1 MLQYAETGIGRV
13 LRFAPDNRVVTAGAG
28 GVVTLDLSTTP
39 RAWLS
44 CTLSAAG
51 LQGPG
56 EVAPGEI
63 LTLVGA
69 GLGPRG
75 GAAFRL
81 VNGGVPRELEGTRV
95 LFDGQPAPVLYAQNG
110 QVNAIAPY
118 SLIPGATVTIEVEYN
133 GMRLGT
139 PLTVANAR
147 PRIFTVDGSGS
158 GYAAAL
164 NQDGSINSPQN
175 PAQPGSVIS
184 LFLTGTG
191 LAATPLR
198 EGEVATTIGTAPLAN
213 FRFLTTVG
221 TTAGVFLVTDYAGLA
236 PGLINSVTQVTF
248 ACPPRS
254 LLSTPSR
261 H

>member
-1 MLQYAETGIGRV
+1 VDRRNLKEPREDGAV
-13 LRFAPDNRVVTAGAG
+13 DFAGL
-28 GVVTLDLSTTP
+28 VTLDLSTAP

-69 GLGPRG
+69 GLGPSA
-75 GAAFRL
+75 GAAFTL
-81 VNGGVPRELEGTRV
+81 VNGAVPRELQGTRV

-118 SLIPGATVTIEVEYN
+118 SLIPGTTVTLDVEYN

-139 PLTVANAR
+139 PLTVTPAR
-147 PRIFTVDGSGS
+147 PRIFTLDGSGS

-164 NQDGSINSPQN
+164 NQDGS
-175 PAQPGSVIS
+175 
-184 LFLTGTG
+184 
-191 LAATPLR
+191 
-198 EGEVATTIGTAPLAN
+198 
-213 FRFLTTVG
+213 
-221 TTAGVFLVTDYAGLA
+221 TTARRILRSRARSFRCFS
-236 PGLINSVTQVTF
+236 PGQDR
-248 ACPPRS
+248 PR
-254 LLSTPSR
+254 LLCAKAR
-261 H
+261 